1 LLLSWRERSQL
12 VPLRSQTHWTQ
23 ATQARGDREI
33 RDAATLLSGA
43 AMNAAS
49 FASGSAAASQWRMTT
64 DVRPLPGLTAADVH
78 AAAERLQGQVLNTPC
93 LASRTLGDIVGC
105 EVFLKFENLQFTASF
120 KERGALNKMAQLTP
134 RERAHGVLA
143 VSAGNHAQGVA
154 YHAQRMGIPATIV
167 MPRFAPP
174 VKVARTRGFGADV
187 LLQGD
192 TFDDARAHGVQ
203 LAQERGLTLVHP
215 YDDVAVIAG
224 QGTIGLEMLAQ
235 QPQIDTLV
243 VAVGGGGLISGVATA
258 ARSLRPDIQVI
269 GVQTERFPAA
279 WNAAHGQDR
288 ASAQATIADG
298 IAVKS
303 PSPLTLELMR
313 ERVDDVLL
321 VGEDDIEQA
330 ILMLLEIEKTVVEG
344 AGGVGLAALLKHGAR
359 FAGRKVGLI
368 LCGGNIEPL
377 TLAEIIQRGMV
388 KSGRL
393 ARLRIDVR
401 DVPGALAD
409 VATLLGR
416 LGANIDEVQHQ
427 RAFSS
432 LSVERAQIEVVV
444 QTRGLAHIDEI
455 LAAMLA
461 QGYRAERVG

>member
-1 LLLSWRERSQL
+1 MDSPQDTL
-12 VPLRSQTHWTQ
+12 TI
-23 ATQARGDREI
+23 ADI
-33 RDAATLLSGA
+33 R
-43 AMNAAS
+43 
-49 FASGSAAASQWRMTT
+49 
-64 DVRPLPGLTAADVH
+64 
-78 AAAERLQGQVLNTPC
+78 AAAERLRGEVIDTPC
-93 LASRTLGDIVGC
+93 MPSRTLSALTGC

-134 RERAHGVLA
+134 TERASGVLA

-174 VKVARTRGFGADV
+174 VKVDRTRSFGATIV
-187 LLQGD
+187 LEGD
-192 TFDDARAHGVQ
+192 TFDDARAAG
-203 LAQERGLTLVHP
+203 LALATERGLTLVHP
-215 YDDVAVIAG
+215 YDDLAVMAG

-235 QPQIDTLV
+235 QPAIDTLV
-243 VAVGGGGLISGVATA
+243 VAIGGGGLISGVATA
-258 ARSLRPDIQVI
+258 ARAIRPDIQII

-279 WNAAHGQDR
+279 WNAMHGGQR
-288 ASAQATIADG
+288 ESAQATIADG

-303 PSPLTLELMR
+303 PGALTLPLIR
-313 ERVDDVLL
+313 QRVDEVLL
-321 VGEDDIEQA
+321 VSEDDIEQA

-344 AGGVGLAALLKHGAR
+344 AGGVGLAALMKHRDR

-377 TLAEIIQRGMV
+377 VLAEIIERGMV

-393 ARLRIDVR
+393 ARLRLDVR

-409 VATLLGR
+409 VATLLGK

-444 QTRGLAHIDEI
+444 QTRGVAHIEQI
-455 LAAMLA
+455 LVAMRG
-461 QGYRAERVG
+461 QGYKAERVG

>member
-1 LLLSWRERSQL
+1 MTGP
-12 VPLRSQTHWTQ
+12 VF
-23 ATQARGDREI
+23 GIDDI
-33 RDAATLLSGA
+33 R
-43 AMNAAS
+43 
-49 FASGSAAASQWRMTT
+49 AAA
-64 DVRPLPGLTAADVH
+64 L
-78 AAAERLQGQVLNTPC
+78 RLRGEVIETPC
-93 LASRTLGDIVGC
+93 LPSRTLSALTGC

-134 RERAHGVLA
+134 AERAKGVLA

-167 MPRFAPP
+167 MPRFAPA
-174 VKVARTRGFGADV
+174 VKVERTRGFGASVV
-187 LLQGD
+187 LEGD
-192 TFDDARAHGVQ
+192 TFDDARAHG
-203 LAQERGLTLVHP
+203 LALALERGLTLVHP
-215 YDDVAVIAG
+215 YDDLDVIAG

-243 VAVGGGGLISGVATA
+243 VAIGGGGLISGVATA
-258 ARSLRPDIQVI
+258 ARALRPDIQIV

-279 WNAAHGQDR
+279 WNAMHGEQR
-288 ASAQATIADG
+288 ESAQATIADG

-303 PSPLTLELMR
+303 PGALTLPLIKQC
-313 ERVDDVLL
+313 VDDVVL
-321 VGEDDIEQA
+321 VSEDDIEQA

-344 AGGVGLAALLKHGAR
+344 AGGVGLAALMKHGER
-359 FAGRKVGLI
+359 FKGRKVGLI

-377 TLAEIIQRGMV
+377 VLAEIIERGMV

-393 ARLRIDVR
+393 ARLRFDVR

-409 VATLLGR
+409 VATLLGK

-427 RAFSS
+427 RAFTS

-444 QTRGLAHIDEI
+444 QTRGVAHIEQI
-455 LAAMLA
+455 LAAMRA
-461 QGYRAERVG
+461 DGYRAERIG

>member
-1 LLLSWRERSQL
+1 
-12 VPLRSQTHWTQ
+12 
-23 ATQARGDREI
+23 
-33 RDAATLLSGA
+33 
-43 AMNAAS
+43 MNATPNTVTPADIL
-49 FASGSAAASQWRMTT
+49 AA
-64 DVRPLPGLTAADVH
+64 VN
-78 AAAERLQGQVLNTPC
+78 RLKGQVLDTPC
-93 LASRTLGDIVGC
+93 LPSRTLSDITGC

-120 KERGALNKMAQLTP
+120 KERGALNKMAQLTEA
-134 RERAHGVLA
+134 ERASGVLA

-167 MPRFAPP
+167 MPRFAPA
-174 VKVARTRGFGADV
+174 VKVARTRGFGAEV
-187 LLQGD
+187 LLEGD

-203 LAQERGLTLVHP
+203 LARERGLTLVHP
-215 YDDVAVIAG
+215 FDDAAVIAG

-243 VAVGGGGLISGVATA
+243 VAIGGGGLISGVATA
-258 ARSLRPDIQVI
+258 AKSLRPDIQVI

-279 WNAAHGQDR
+279 WNAVHGESR
-288 ASAQATIADG
+288 ISAQATIADG

-303 PSPLTLELMR
+303 PSELTVGLIR

-321 VGEDDIEQA
+321 VSEDDIELA

-344 AGGVGLAALLKHGAR
+344 AGGVGLAALLKHRQR
-359 FAGRKVGLI
+359 FVGRKVGLI

-409 VATLLGR
+409 VANLLGK

-444 QTRGLAHIDEI
+444 QTRGLAHIEEI
-455 LAAMLA
+455 LVAMRG
-461 QGYRAERVG
+461 QGYQAERVG